1 MSIPPATQIPIYDPQ
16 TGQPFP
22 GNVIPQSR
30 FSALATSLLPS
41 IPNPDRTGINFGLQ
55 SNKSPAISSVAI
67 DQFLWAY
74 TIDHNLNDR
83 QNIHFSQWR
92 DRVGEPSFTGAPIV
106 PFNNPLQNGVSNT
119 QLGTGFLLNYVQT
132 LNQNLVVTAGADWIG
147 YITDQDNANQN
158 VSFSAV
164 AGGNTFPLVNFDG
177 QNVPTSWG

>member
-1 MSIPPATQIPIYDPQ
+1 MRREAHNNPRQSVLIRGKGFDHCGPNFCIATFTRTGSTISSIPE
-16 TGQPFP
+16 
-22 GNVIPQSR
+22 R
-30 FSALATSLLPS
+30 FSALSTSLLPS
-41 IPNPDRTGINFGLQ
+41 IPNPDRTGINSGLQ

-106 PFNNPLQNGVSNT
+106 PFNNQLQNGINNT
-119 QLGTGFLLNYVQT
+119 QLGSGFLLNYVQT

-147 YITDQDNANQN
+147 RLTER
-158 VSFSAV
+158 VERL
-164 AGGNTFPLVNFDG
+164 PLCLCG
-177 QNVPTSWG
+177 